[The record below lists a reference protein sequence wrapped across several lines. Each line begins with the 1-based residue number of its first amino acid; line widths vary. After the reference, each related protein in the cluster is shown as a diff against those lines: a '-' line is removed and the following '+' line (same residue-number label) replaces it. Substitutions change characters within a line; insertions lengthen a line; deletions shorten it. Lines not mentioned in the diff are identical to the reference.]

1 MASMTALVTDTR
13 RTPGVR
19 VQPVPI
25 EAVRVGSGFWC
36 DWLDRLYDVT
46 LPSQH
51 AQCEATGRLD
61 NIRRVSGRVDT
72 PFRGRYYDESDVY
85 KWLEAASWALAGRE
99 DRRLRALVDALVDD
113 IAAAQQ
119 PDGYLHTYFALERAD
134 ERYTDLI
141 NKHELYCAGHLIQAG
156 IAHRR
161 ATGAEALQDVAVRLA
176 DHICAEFGPD
186 ARETAD
192 GHPEIELALVEL
204 ARETGKRV
212 YAERARFFLEQRGRQ
227 PPRLGG
233 YRYLQDHEPAAEQQE
248 IAGHAVRA
256 VYLACGLADAGL
268 ELEDRALW
276 EASERLWRS
285 AYESKVF
292 VTGGLGAHY
301 AGESFGAAFDLP
313 NRNSYAESCAAVAGV
328 MWNWRLLAG
337 TGEARYADWM
347 ETTLYN
353 GMLAGLSLDGEHY
366 FYPNPLSAAVGHAR
380 VAWFDCACCPPNLAR
395 LLASLPGYLYGVS
408 ERALWVHQFAAGRVD
423 VDVPEAGRLSL
434 EVATDYPW
442 TGEVQ
447 FSVRKAPEGPVE
459 LRLRVPGWCDGAGL
473 ELVPADPAESAAD
486 LNRHSGE
493 GRNPPN
499 MSPAP
504 TSDVRSLAAGD
515 YATLRRVW
523 ATGDQVT
530 LRLPMPPRRLVS
542 DPRVTAN
549 VGRVALARGPLIY
562 CVESHDRP
570 GLEQDAF
577 ALPDDAAVTPG
588 SADDRLPGM
597 TLLDTTVVPLPGTPR
612 RGALYQSATGDAQAA
627 DAPTDTV
634 AIRAIPYF
642 AWANR
647 GPSTMDVWLRRQ
659 EAVSA

>member
-1 MASMTALVTDTR
+1 MNAVVTDTR
-13 RTPGVR
+13 RAPGVT

-25 EAVRVGSGFWC
+25 EAVRIGDGFWRG
-36 DWLDRLYDVT
+36 WLDRLYDVT
-46 LPSQH
+46 LPTQH

-61 NIRRVSGRVDT
+61 NIRRVSGRVDA

-134 ERYTDLI
+134 RRYTDLI

-161 ATGAEALQDVAVRLA
+161 ATGTEALLDVAVRLA

-204 ARETGKRV
+204 ARETNQLV
-212 YAERARFFLEQRGRQ
+212 YAEQARFFLDQRGRQ

-233 YRYLQDHEPAAEQQE
+233 YRYLQDHEPAAEQRE

-256 VYLACGLADAGL
+256 IYLACGLADAGL

-285 AYESKVF
+285 AYETRAY
-292 VTGGLGAHY
+292 VTGGLGAHW
-301 AGESFGAAFDLP
+301 AGESFGDAFDLP
-313 NRNSYAESCAAVAGV
+313 NRHSYAESCAAVAGV

-337 TGEARYADWM
+337 TGEPRFADWM

-366 FYPNPLSAAVGHAR
+366 FYPNPLSAEGGQAR
-380 VAWFDCACCPPNLAR
+380 VEWFDCACCPPNLAR
-395 LLASLPGYLYGVS
+395 MLASLPGYLYGVS

-423 VDVPEAGRLSL
+423 ADVPGAGRLSL
-434 EVATDYPW
+434 AVETDYPW
-442 TGEVQ
+442 SGEVR
-447 FSVRKAPEGPVE
+447 FTVRQAPEDPLA
-459 LRLRVPGWCDGAGL
+459 LRLRVPGWCDRAGL
-473 ELVPADPAESAAD
+473 EVVPADPED
-486 LNRHSGE
+486 PDRG
-493 GRNPPN
+493 
-499 MSPAP
+499 
-504 TSDVRSLAAGD
+504 LAASG
-515 YATLRRVW
+515 YAVLRRAW
-523 ATGDQVT
+523 APGDRVT
-530 LRLPMPPRRLVS
+530 LRLSMPPRRVVS

-549 VGRVALARGPLIY
+549 VGRVALARGPLLY

-570 GLEQDAF
+570 GLDQDAF
-577 ALPDDAAVTPG
+577 ALPDDAPVTPG
-588 SADDRLPGM
+588 PADSRLPGM
-597 TLLDTTVVPLPGTPR
+597 TLLDTTAVPLPGTPE
-612 RGALYQSATGDAQAA
+612 RGALYQPVPGDGQAA
-627 DAPTDTV
+627 RAPANRA
-634 AIRAIPYF
+634 AIRAVPYF

-647 GPSTMDVWLRRQ
+647 GPSSMDVWLRRQ
-659 EAVSA
+659 EAVSG

>member
-1 MASMTALVTDTR
+1 MNAVVTDTR
-13 RTPGVR
+13 RTPGVT

-25 EAVRVGSGFWC
+25 GAVWIGDGFWRG
-36 DWLDRLYDVT
+36 WLDRLYDVT
-46 LPSQH
+46 LPAQH

-61 NIRRVSGRVDT
+61 NIRRVSGRVDA

-99 DRRLRALVDALVDD
+99 DRRLRAQVDALVDD

-134 ERYTDLI
+134 QRYTDLI

-156 IAHRR
+156 IAHHR
-161 ATGAEALQDVAVRLA
+161 ATGAETLLHVAVRLA
-176 DHICAEFGPD
+176 DHIRAEFGPD

-204 ARETGKRV
+204 ARETGQRV
-212 YAERARFFLEQRGRQ
+212 YAEQARFFLEQRGRQ

-268 ELEDRALW
+268 ELEDGAMW
-276 EASERLWRS
+276 EAAERLWRS
-285 AYESKVF
+285 AYETKVY
-292 VTGGLGAHY
+292 VTGGLGAHW
-301 AGESFGAAFDLP
+301 AGESFGDAFDLP

-353 GMLAGLSLDGEHY
+353 GMLAGLSLDGQHY
-366 FYPNPLSAAVGHAR
+366 FYPNPLSASAGHAR
-380 VAWFDCACCPPNLAR
+380 VEWFECACCPPNLAR

-408 ERALWVHQFAAGRVD
+408 ERALWVHQFMAGRVD
-423 VDVPEAGRLSL
+423 ADVPGAGRLSL
-434 EVATDYPW
+434 EVDTDYPW
-442 TGEVQ
+442 AGEIRLA
-447 FSVRKAPEGPVE
+447 VRHAPEDPVE
-459 LRLRVPGWCDGAGL
+459 LRLRVPGWCDAASV
-473 ELVPADPAESAAD
+473 EAVPANS
-486 LNRHSGE
+486 
-493 GRNPPN
+493 
-499 MSPAP
+499 SPAP
-504 TSDVRSLAAGD
+504 SPLEGEGWGEGVPRHARDLPAGA
-515 YATLRRVW
+515 YTALHRVW
-523 ATGDQVT
+523 SPGDQIT

-549 VGRVALARGPLIY
+549 VGRVALARGPLVY

-577 ALPDDAAVTPG
+577 ALPDDAAVASGPV
-588 SADDRLPGM
+588 DERLPGM
-597 TLLDTTVVPLPGTPR
+597 TLLDTTAVPLPGTPE
-612 RGALYQSATGDAQAA
+612 RGALYQSVSGDGRAHGAATDR
-627 DAPTDTV
+627 V

-647 GPSTMDVWLRRQ
+647 GPSTMDVWLRRW
-659 EAVSA
+659 EAASG

>member
-1 MASMTALVTDTR
+1 MNAVVTDTR
-13 RTPGVR
+13 RTPGAT

-25 EAVRVGSGFWC
+25 EAVRIGDGFWRG
-36 DWLDRLYDVT
+36 WLDRLYDVT

-51 AQCEATGRLD
+51 AQCEVTGRLD
-61 NIRRVSGRVDT
+61 NIRRVSGRVDA

-134 ERYTDLI
+134 QRYTDLI

-156 IAHRR
+156 IANHR
-161 ATGAEALQDVAVRLA
+161 ATGDETLLDVAVRLA
-176 DHICAEFGPD
+176 AHISAEFGPD
-186 ARETAD
+186 ARQTAD

-204 ARETGKRV
+204 ARETGQRV
-212 YAERARFFLEQRGRQ
+212 YAEQARFFLAQRGHR

-276 EASERLWRS
+276 EAAERLWRS
-285 AYESKVF
+285 AYETKVY
-292 VTGGLGAHY
+292 VTGGLGAHW
-301 AGESFGAAFDLP
+301 AGESFGDAFDLP

-366 FYPNPLSAAVGHAR
+366 FYPNPLSASAGHAR
-380 VAWFDCACCPPNLAR
+380 VEWFECACCPPNLAR

-408 ERALWVHQFAAGRVD
+408 ERALWVHQFVAGRVD
-423 VDVPEAGRLSL
+423 ADVPGTGRLSV
-434 EVATDYPW
+434 EVDTDYPW
-442 TGEVQ
+442 SGENRLT
-447 FSVRKAPEGPVE
+447 VRQAPEGAVE
-459 LRLRVPGWCDGAGL
+459 LRLRVPGWCDGASV
-473 ELVPADPAESAAD
+473 EVVPADSGPAPSPIEGESW
-486 LNRHSGE
+486 GE
-493 GRNPPN
+493 G
-499 MSPAP
+499 MAE
-504 TSDVRSLAAGD
+504 TSAGAYAA
-515 YATLRRVW
+515 LRRVW
-523 ATGDQVT
+523 SPGDRVT
-530 LRLPMPPRRLVS
+530 LRLPMPPRRVVS

-562 CVESHDRP
+562 CVESHDRL

-577 ALPDDAAVTPG
+577 ALPDDAAVTTGP
-588 SADDRLPGM
+588 ADERLPGM
-597 TLLDTTVVPLPGTPR
+597 TPLDTTAVPLPGTPQG
-612 RGALYQSATGDAQAA
+612 GALYQSVSGDGRA
-627 DAPTDTV
+627 DGAPTDRL

-647 GPSTMDVWLRRQ
+647 GPSTMDVWLRRR
-659 EAVSA
+659 EAASG

>member
-1 MASMTALVTDTR
+1 MTALVTDTR
-13 RTPGVR
+13 RTPGVA

-25 EAVRVGSGFWC
+25 EAVRIGDGFWRG
-36 DWLDRLYDVT
+36 WLDRLYDLT
-46 LPSQH
+46 LPTQH
-51 AQCEATGRLD
+51 ARCEATGRLD
-61 NIRRVSGRVDT
+61 NIRRVSGRVNA

-99 DRRLRALVDALVDD
+99 DRSLRALVDALVDD

-134 ERYTDLI
+134 QRYTDLV

-156 IAHRR
+156 IAHHR
-161 ATGAEALQDVAVRLA
+161 ATGSTTLLDVVVRLA

-204 ARETGKRV
+204 ARETGRRV
-212 YAERARFFLEQRGRQ
+212 YAEQARFFLDQRGRK
-227 PPRLGG
+227 PPRIGG

-256 VYLACGLADAGL
+256 IYLACGLADAGL
-268 ELEDRALW
+268 DLEDVALW
-276 EASERLWRS
+276 EGAERLWRS
-285 AYESKVF
+285 AYETRVY
-292 VTGGLGAHY
+292 VTGGLGAHW
-301 AGESFGAAFDLP
+301 AGESFGDAFDLP

-337 TGEARYADWM
+337 TGEARYTDWL

-380 VAWFDCACCPPNLAR
+380 VEWFECACCPPNLAR

-423 VDVPEAGRLSL
+423 ADVPGAGRLSL
-434 EVATDYPW
+434 EVNTDYPW
-442 TGEVQ
+442 SGEIRLT
-447 FSVRKAPEGPVE
+447 VREAPEGPVD
-459 LRLRVPGWCDGAGL
+459 LRLRVPGWSDGAS
-473 ELVPADPAESAAD
+473 VQVTPAE
-486 LNRHSGE
+486 LNRHSCE
-493 GRNPPN
+493 GGNPPG
-499 MSPAP
+499 
-504 TSDVRSLAAGD
+504 DSLPLGRREPQPAGD
-515 YATLRRVW
+515 YAALRRVW
-523 ATGDQVT
+523 APGDRVI

-577 ALPDDAAVTPG
+577 ALPDDAAVATGP
-588 SADDRLPGM
+588 ADERLPGM
-597 TLLDTTVVPLPGTPR
+597 TLLDTTAVPLPGTPE
-612 RGALYQSATGDAQAA
+612 RGALYQSVSGASQA
-627 DAPTDTV
+627 DGAPTARV
-634 AIRAIPYF
+634 SIRAIPYF

-647 GPSTMDVWLRRQ
+647 GPSTMDVWLRRH
-659 EAVSA
+659 ETPVD

>member
-1 MASMTALVTDTR
+1 MKAIVTDTR
-13 RTPGVR
+13 RTPGVA

-25 EAVRVGSGFWC
+25 EAVRIGDGFWRG
-36 DWLDRLYDVT
+36 WLDRLYDVT
-46 LPSQH
+46 LPTQH

-61 NIRRVSGRVDT
+61 NIRRVSGHVDA

-85 KWLEAASWALAGRE
+85 KWLEAASWALVGRE
-99 DRRLRALVDALVDD
+99 DRRLRELVDALVED

-134 ERYTDLI
+134 QRYTDLI

-161 ATGAEALQDVAVRLA
+161 ATGTDALLDVAVRLA

-204 ARETGKRV
+204 ARETDRRA
-212 YAERARFFLEQRGRQ
+212 YAEQARFFLDQRGRQ

-233 YRYLQDHEPAAEQQE
+233 YRYLQDHEPAAEQRE

-256 VYLACGLADAGL
+256 IYLACGLADAGL
-268 ELEDRALW
+268 ELEDGTLW

-285 AYESKVF
+285 AYETRVY
-292 VTGGLGAHY
+292 VTGGLGAHW
-301 AGESFGAAFDLP
+301 AGESFGDAFDLP

-337 TGEARYADWM
+337 TGEPCFADWM

-353 GMLAGLSLDGEHY
+353 GMLAGLSLDGAHY
-366 FYPNPLSAAVGHAR
+366 FYPNPLSASGGQAR
-380 VAWFDCACCPPNLAR
+380 VEWFDCACCPPNLAR
-395 LLASLPGYLYGVS
+395 LLASLPGYLYGLS
-408 ERALWVHQFAAGRVD
+408 ERALWVHQFAGGKVD
-423 VDVPEAGRLSL
+423 ADVPGAGRLSL
-434 EVATDYPW
+434 AVDTDYPW
-442 TGEVQ
+442 SGEVR
-447 FSVRKAPEGPVE
+447 FTVRQAPGGEVE
-459 LRLRVPGWCDGAGL
+459 LRLRVPGWCDRAGL
-473 ELVPADPAESAAD
+473 EVVSADHADPDRA
-486 LNRHSGE
+486 
-493 GRNPPN
+493 
-499 MSPAP
+499 
-504 TSDVRSLAAGD
+504 LAASG
-515 YATLRRVW
+515 YARLRRVW
-523 ATGDQVT
+523 APGDRIT
-530 LRLPMPPRRLVS
+530 LRLSMPPRRVVS

-570 GLEQDAF
+570 ELDQDAF
-577 ALPDDAAVTPG
+577 ALPDDAPVAPSSG
-588 SADDRLPGM
+588 DSRLPGM
-597 TLLDTTVVPLPGTPR
+597 TLLDTTAVPLPGTPE
-612 RGALYQSATGDAQAA
+612 RGALYQPVPGDGQTARAATNHV
-627 DAPTDTV
+627 P
-634 AIRAIPYF
+634 IRAIPYF

-647 GPSTMDVWLRRQ
+647 GASTMDVWLRRA
-659 EAVSA
+659 ETHSS

>member
-1 MASMTALVTDTR
+1 MASMTALVTDTC

-25 EAVRVGSGFWC
+25 EAVRVGSGFWRG
-36 DWLDRLYDVT
+36 WLDRLYDVT

-61 NIRRVSGRVDT
+61 NIRRVSGRVDA

-161 ATGAEALQDVAVRLA
+161 ATGTEALLDVAVRLA
-176 DHICAEFGPD
+176 DHICVEFGPE

-204 ARETGKRV
+204 ARETGERV
-212 YAERARFFLEQRGRQ
+212 YAERARFFLDQRGRQ

-276 EASERLWRS
+276 AASERLWRS

-301 AGESFGAAFDLP
+301 AGESFGDAFDLP

-366 FYPNPLSAAVGHAR
+366 FYPNPLSAAAPSPQPSPVKGEGER
-380 VAWFDCACCPPNLAR
+380 KEWFDCACCPPNLAR

-408 ERALWVHQFAAGRVD
+408 ERALWVHHFAAGRVD
-423 VDVPEAGRLSL
+423 ADVPGAGRLSL
-434 EVATDYPW
+434 EVDTDYPW
-442 TGEVQ
+442 SGNVQ
-447 FSVRKAPEGPVE
+447 FSVRQAPGGPVE
-459 LRLRVPGWCDGAGL
+459 LRLRVPGWCDGASL

-515 YATLRRVW
+515 YAALRRVW
-523 ATGDQVT
+523 APGDQVA

-562 CVESHDRP
+562 CVETHDRP
-570 GLEQDAF
+570 GAG
-577 ALPDDAAVTPG
+577 AR
-588 SADDRLPGM
+588 RL
-597 TLLDTTVVPLPGTPR
+597 R
-612 RGALYQSATGDAQAA
+612 AT
-627 DAPTDTV
+627 
-634 AIRAIPYF
+634 R
-642 AWANR
+642 
-647 GPSTMDVWLRRQ
+647 
-659 EAVSA
+659 

>member
-1 MASMTALVTDTR
+1 MSAVVTDTR
-13 RTPGVR
+13 RTPGVT

-25 EAVRVGSGFWC
+25 EAVRIGGGFWRG
-36 DWLDRLYDVT
+36 WLDRLYDVT

-61 NIRRVSGRVDT
+61 NIRRVAGRVDA

-113 IAAAQQ
+113 VAAAQQ

-134 ERYTDLI
+134 QRYTDLI

-156 IAHRR
+156 IAHHR
-161 ATGAEALQDVAVRLA
+161 ATGATTLLDVAVRLA

-204 ARETGKRV
+204 ARETGRRV
-212 YAERARFFLEQRGRQ
+212 YAEQARFFLEQRGRK

-268 ELEDRALW
+268 ELDDPALW
-276 EASERLWRS
+276 EAAERLWRS
-285 AYESKVF
+285 AYETKVY
-292 VTGGLGAHY
+292 VTGGLGAHW
-301 AGESFGAAFDLP
+301 AGESFGDAFDLP

-337 TGEARYADWM
+337 SGEARYADWM

-366 FYPNPLSAAVGHAR
+366 FYPNPLSASAGHAR

-395 LLASLPGYLYGVS
+395 LLASLPGFLYGAS
-408 ERALWVHQFAAGRVD
+408 ERALWVHQFVAGRVD
-423 VDVPEAGRLSL
+423 ADVPGAGRLSL
-434 EVATDYPW
+434 EVDTDYPW
-442 TGEVQ
+442 SGEIQ
-447 FSVRKAPEGPVE
+447 LTVRQAPDGPVE
-459 LRLRVPGWCDGAGL
+459 LRLRVPGWCDDASVETVLADSGPAPSPL
-473 ELVPADPAESAAD
+473 E
-486 LNRHSGE
+486 GE
-493 GRNPPN
+493 GWGEG
-499 MSPAP
+499 AP
-504 TSDVRSLAAGD
+504 RHDPDRPAGD
-515 YATLRRVW
+515 YAALRRVW
-523 ATGDQVT
+523 SPGDRVM

-549 VGRVALARGPLIY
+549 IGRVALARGPLIY

-577 ALPDDAAVTPG
+577 ALPDDASVTPG
-588 SADDRLPGM
+588 PANERLPGM
-597 TLLDTTVVPLPGTPR
+597 TLLDTAAVPLPGTPG
-612 RGALYQSATGDAQAA
+612 RGALYQSVSGDRQA
-627 DAPTDTV
+627 DGAPKDRV
-634 AIRAIPYF
+634 PIRAIPYF

-659 EAVSA
+659 ETLVD